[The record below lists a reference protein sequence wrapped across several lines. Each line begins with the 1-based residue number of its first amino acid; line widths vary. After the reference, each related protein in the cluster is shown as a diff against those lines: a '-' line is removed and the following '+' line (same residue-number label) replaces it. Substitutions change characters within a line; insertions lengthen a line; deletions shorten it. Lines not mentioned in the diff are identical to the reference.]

1 MKTRFITLLSVC
13 AVIVGAALLSG
24 CSKSS
29 FSNYGRQPIR
39 FMTTS
44 SGSASTK
51 TVYGLDNTAKTMQA
65 LDWVDGD
72 VITIAS
78 PQAVVQNGGTNP
90 AHASNYVVAVTQTG
104 TAADVESKGTVANE
118 GPNGLMWLDS
128 TPEGGYD
135 FFAIYPKSGSDI
147 SLVPES
153 GLVTATVPASQPLNG
168 TAVDKAVTEGSVSVT
183 YKEYKPDMKY
193 AFMTA
198 SKLAYTPPTNTVP
211 KVDLR
216 FTPAFTA
223 FEFNVASAD
232 EDPVELTGF
241 EILSPSGKSDKLAGT
256 FTMTAGNLA
265 TVVQSATT
273 NSIVVDMSS
282 AHQTVT
288 NIQGLTFTVFA
299 IPVKNTDPLRL
310 RFTSTDGASAKT
322 SWIDMKYSDD
332 VAKAGDNAGKAL
344 QFEAGHKYRINMLK
358 LPSSQWKISIAPV
371 FEDWVDAEQEVI
383 IYI

>member
-13 AVIVGAALLSG
+13 AVIAGAALLSG

-29 FSNYGRQPIR
+29 FSNYGGQPIR

-78 PQAVVQNGGTNP
+78 PQAVVQSGGANP

-118 GPNGLMWLDS
+118 GSNGLMWLDS
-128 TPEGGYD
+128 SPEGGYD
-135 FFAIYPKSGSDI
+135 FYAIYPKSGNDI

-168 TAVDKAVTEGSVSVT
+168 TAVDKSVTEGGVSVT

-198 SKLAYTPPTNTVP
+198 ANLQLKPTSDNP
-211 KVDLR
+211 KVQLE

-241 EILSPSGKSDKLAGT
+241 EILSPSGKNDKLAGK

-265 TVVQSATT
+265 SVAQSATT

-288 NIQGLTFTVFA
+288 NTQGLTFTVFA

-332 VAKAGDNAGKAL
+332 VAKAGDNAGMAL

-371 FEDWVDAEQEVI
+371 FEDWVDAKQEVV

>member
-1 MKTRFITLLSVC
+1 MKTRLITLLSVC
-13 AVIVGAALLSG
+13 AVIAGAALLSG

-29 FSNYGRQPIR
+29 FSNYGGQPIR

-51 TVYGLDNTAKTMQA
+51 TVYGADNSAKTMQA

-78 PQAVVQNGGTNP
+78 PQAVVQSGGTNP

-104 TAADVESKGTVANE
+104 TAADVESKGTVSNE
-118 GPNGLMWLDS
+118 GSNGLMWLDS

-198 SKLAYTPPTNTVP
+198 SKLAYTPPTNAVP
-211 KVDLR
+211 NVDLR

-265 TVVQSATT
+265 TVAQTATT

-288 NIQGLTFTVFA
+288 NTQGLTFTVFA
-299 IPVKNTDPLRL
+299 VPVKNTDPLRL